1 MFTCVYTRITGEL
14 LYIYNQKLVRILVLV
29 PPDVVLL
36 PVFCDCA
43 SATIWSSI
51 ASLSTWGFTF
61 EYHRWCKL
69 TAVHHHHLS
78 FFLFKLVENASEHFT
93 YYVQIS
99 ISCASRSAVS
109 LSNPQP
115 IKVFAG
121 VRLGLGVVRR
131 LDNVEAML
139 SIARCAS
146 TRCFLN
152 QKRNN
157 KQSKHH

>member
-1 MFTCVYTRITGEL
+1 VHRQPFDPALHLFQLGV
-14 LYIYNQKLVRILVLV
+14 
-29 PPDVVLL
+29 
-36 PVFCDCA
+36 
-43 SATIWSSI
+43 
-51 ASLSTWGFTF
+51 FTF

-78 FFLFKLVENASEHFT
+78 FFLFKLVKTCSKCFRT
-93 YYVQIS
+93 FYLLCVQIS

-115 IKVFAG
+115 IKFFAG

-152 QKRNN
+152 QKRNKN
-157 KQSKHH
+157 N